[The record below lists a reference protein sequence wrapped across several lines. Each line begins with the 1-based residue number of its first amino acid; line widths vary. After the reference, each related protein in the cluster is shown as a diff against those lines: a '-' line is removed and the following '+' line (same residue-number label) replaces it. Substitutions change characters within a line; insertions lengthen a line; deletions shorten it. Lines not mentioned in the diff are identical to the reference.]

1 MKMQY
6 SRFLAGAL
14 TLAVVLVMGSLAI
27 TGQEPAR
34 SAAKSTSADIKNL
47 PPRAAPTDYQTVAKV
62 GNMTLAAD
70 FAGHGVP
77 TSDGVFSSEDY
88 IVVEVAFFGPPGS
101 HVNLSYKDFSLRI
114 SGKKVPSAAQP
125 YEGAFGSLK
134 DPEWTPP
141 PTEAK
146 SKSSIGGGGGG
157 SNDPPPA
164 PPKMPMNLRLLMEQK
179 VQKAAVQEGDR
190 PLPTAGILFFSHGG
204 KLSGIHSLELVYNG
218 AAGKATLSLQ

>member
-6 SRFLAGAL
+6 SRFLAGTF
-14 TLAVVLVMGSLAI
+14 TLAVVLMMGSWAI

-34 SAAKSTSADIKNL
+34 GAAKSTSADIKNL

-62 GNMTLAAD
+62 GNITLAAD

-88 IVVEVAFFGPPGS
+88 IVVEVAFFGSPGS
-101 HVNLSYKDFSLRI
+101 HVNVSYKDFSLRI
-114 SGKKVPSAAQP
+114 SGKKAPSAAQP
-125 YEGAFGSLK
+125 YEGAFSSLK

-146 SKSSIGGGGGG
+146 SKSSIGGGG
-157 SNDPPPA
+157 SNDPLPA

-179 VQKAAVQEGDR
+179 VQKAALQEGDR

-204 KLSGIHSLELVYNG
+204 KLSGIRSLELTYVG
-218 AAGKATLSLQ
+218 PAGKATLDLNT